1 MFYAVKFSF
10 IFGFKNFY
18 KLKCKFWFHY
28 DEDVN
33 STNVWT
39 FWENMSLIWNKQ
51 CSLSRILHNVLDL
64 LENLSVNTSTVFLFH
79 DCIKDSVPCISSYRW
94 EVVVVSFF
102 WGSES
107 LTCKDLF
114 TFCKSHQ
121 TYIVFEKTSCFNIST
136 LNGLNSSIIIS
147 SVFYSVIEAR

>member
-1 MFYAVKFSF
+1 MILKSAKHNINYMFYAVKFSF

-18 KLKCKFWFHY
+18 KLKCKFWFHN

-33 STNVWT
+33 STDVWT

-51 CSLSRILHNVLDL
+51 CSLSQILHNVLDL

-79 DCIKDSVPCISSYRW
+79 DCIKDSVPCISSDRW
-94 EVVVVSFF
+94 EVVVVLSFF

-114 TFCKSHQ
+114 YFLQITPNLYRVWKKSHALIFQ
-121 TYIVFEKTSCFNIST
+121 
-136 LNGLNSSIIIS
+136 L
-147 SVFYSVIEAR
+147 